1 MLGAIYS
8 KVKTEDISV
17 AEALQ
22 EFALCK
28 EDLIANA
35 GKGDVVSAIILL
47 LGMTTHRVKAWME
60 DFEDEDTGIITPIK
74 RVVALEEMIFESSPE
89 EIDHLISSLSPI
101 VKDLSDDSLMECWEL
116 FERSFVPFP
125 IVSELAE
132 RGFVKALEWLGDYYA
147 GDFPSANSCPVDRDK
162 SVGFYNKA
170 LETGLDRT
178 DYDADVLR
186 LEYGMKDRDF
196 DWVYGKLNLDFDS
209 ENDWSFEGC
218 CASIIGSLWFY
229 RFPSPMA
236 KSTWDDPVYYNCS
249 LKDLKDELLSRG
261 VSESAFRTYK
271 QGILVD
277 MPNLSYYL
285 VTGPEDE
292 QCVPEGALGIAPH
305 FREIEPRTQY
315 HFLMD
320 EAEFS
325 AKEFADIMFELDKKV
340 PAVKVAVALIYDKL
354 IEEKNQ
360 KEKKQALAEAYLK
373 DILKGDTEQ
382 FSVELSYDYRPNEYG
397 KHKYCREVLFVN
409 LGDYRSLLIEYDDLK
424 RLSKN
429 VFSWCLDRSV
439 HAGEVFIRQDK
450 ESGKD
455 RLFINGQELPSDWV
469 IS

>member
-1 MLGAIYS
+1 MLGTIYS
-8 KVKTEDISV
+8 KVKTEDLSV
-17 AEALQ
+17 AEILQ
-22 EFALCK
+22 ESALCK
-28 EDLIANA
+28 EDLITNA
-35 GKGDVVSAIILL
+35 DKGDVVSAIILL
-47 LGMTTHRVKAWME
+47 LGMTTHRVKIWME
-60 DFEDEDTGIITPIK
+60 DYEDEDTGIITPIK
-74 RVVALEEMIFESSPE
+74 RVVAQEAMVFESSPE
-89 EIDHLISSLSPI
+89 EIDHLISFLSPI

-196 DWVYGKLNLDFDS
+196 DWVYGDLYLDFA
-209 ENDWSFEGC
+209 ENDGSFEGC
-218 CASIIGSLWFY
+218 CASIIAGLWFY
-229 RFPSPMA
+229 RFPSPMT
-236 KSTWDDPVYYNCS
+236 KSLWDNPFHYNCTS
-249 LKDLKDELLSRG
+249 KDLTDELLSRG
-261 VSESAFRTYK
+261 ISESAFRAYK

-292 QCVPEGALGIAPH
+292 HCVPEGALGVGPH
-305 FREIEPRTQY
+305 FREKEPGSQC

-320 EAEFS
+320 EEVYS
-325 AKEFADIMFELDKKV
+325 AKVFADLMLELDNMV

-354 IEEKNQ
+354 VEERNQ
-360 KEKKQALAEAYLK
+360 KKKKQALAETYLK
-373 DILKGDTEQ
+373 DILKGETGQ
-382 FSVELSYDYRPNEYG
+382 LSVELCYDYGPNNYG
-397 KHKYCREVLFVN
+397 KHKYCREILVVE
-409 LGDYRSLLIEYDDLK
+409 LGDFISLLIEYDDLR
-424 RLSKN
+424 RLSKD